1 LRIDKLSQISN
12 QGEEMGAMQTKLNPS
27 DKLRSGRIAAAI
39 TGVLAAM
46 ALMLALPSANA
57 NAADLVDNPGTYNMT
72 WLAPTGDDGMRFS
85 PSRLTQSDFPLTE
98 VTYQVNVA
106 ANGNITPVSA
116 PTFPSR
122 DVDDYCYGTN
132 IIVCLSNPGV
142 RATPQVLGDWTGH
155 INPVTGAMTY
165 NMPMRIRTQHT
176 SGSNANNCY
185 IGWSGNPIAI
195 AGSTTGA
202 GGEAYNRSTAS
213 GRLVAAGHTSPTIT
227 TETGGGPASSCNSM
241 NSRLGLP
248 SSDSFLRFHFTLTNA
263 STGEP
268 VRPWPV
274 RPSFVANPDPVGE
287 GDTVTLDASASVIEN
302 GVELCENQDV
312 SEPDCGYRWD
322 FDGDDVID
330 AVTNGPTVQTSYP
343 DAGNYSP
350 KLTIFDTVGKSDTYT
365 GSVWVQVHPV
375 AQIDT
380 TPDPVTK
387 ETSNVFTFSIPD
399 NPYDATTQCSIDWG
413 PFTGC
418 ESGDTFAFVQAD
430 DATGSHNF
438 RVRGITPG
446 GVAGPADSHDF
457 TIDRVK
463 PRVTIAEGSKPAD
476 PTNVT
481 SANFTFT
488 ADKPGST
495 LECQLDGGPWEPCGT
510 NSSGS
515 KAYSGL
521 TEEPNPHQFRVRA
534 TDPLGNIGGDGNP
547 GGGGYDW
554 RVDLTAPVPSFTEK
568 PAQPSNV
575 VSPLFTWTSDEPVQL
590 AQCRLKVNGA
600 VSPWNACQTLVSQQF
615 TDLEDADYEFAIRV
629 LDIAGNWSE
638 ILSHAWLLE
647 TVAPNL
653 EITSGPPEL
662 STRSLAQFF
671 YDHEDGVDLE
681 CQLDDREVQNPCP
694 SGTKYAYLDDGA
706 HFFTVTATDAALNFT
721 TRTHSWSVKTSQPAV
736 QIEPGSVPAS
746 SSTVDTAEFEL
757 VTVNGDAEC
766 RLDGG
771 AWEACESNEG
781 QSYSGLADGNHT
793 FEVRAVDEY
802 GNVSAIDA
810 YSWLVVTA
818 APEVTITSGPA
829 SNTKL
834 TSASFG
840 FEVESADPTIV
851 TECSLDGETF
861 ACSDPASVV
870 GLEDGDHTFTVTATD
885 TAGIQGHDTYEWR
898 VKAKIPGLGFDEVP
912 NALSNTADATFAFSS
927 DEDPDVAYECKLDAG
942 AWEACESPVSKTG
955 LGQGNHTFSIRATD
969 PVGNAAIETYQW
981 NVDTVAPTV
990 TFGSKPAATTSDVAE
1005 IITFTA
1011 SEGGATF
1018 ECSLDDAAF
1027 TACASPT
1034 LLKGLAKGAH
1044 SFRVRATDETGNQG
1058 AVATA
1063 NWTINGPA
1071 VAGSPSSTQSNAA
1084 SVTAPATQP
1093 KSSGNAKEAAPKA
1106 KTTAKKAKKAK
1117 KKSKKNKRA
1126 KKAKKARSKR

>member
-1 LRIDKLSQISN
+1 MTTTKF
-12 QGEEMGAMQTKLNPS
+12 GAPVFRKF
-27 DKLRSGRIAAAI
+27 AAVVVGLVSAI
-39 TGVLAAM
+39 
-46 ALMLALPSANA
+46 ALMLVIQTAPAS
-57 NAADLVDNPGTYNMT
+57 AADPVANPGTFTVTFATNGS
-72 WLAPTGDDGMRFS
+72 GDGVRFS
-85 PSRLTQSDFPLTE
+85 NS
-98 VTYQVNVA
+98 
-106 ANGNITPVSA
+106 NITETRWPMNSFASPDGSALTFQINVSA
-116 PTFPSR
+116 DGTFTATTTPTFLEKTIHTNCLTGAFLCIGAPS
-122 DVDDYCYGTN
+122 
-132 IIVCLSNPGV
+132 GV
-142 RATPQVLGDWTGH
+142 RSTPQKHPNFNWGGTIDPATGFLQL
-155 INPVTGAMTY
+155 
-165 NMPMRIRTQHT
+165 NMPMRISNRQN
-176 SGSNANNCY
+176 SGSTISDCY
-185 IGWSGNPIAI
+185 LGSNTNPINI
-195 AGSTTGA
+195 APSTSKSNGVPYDFNTGTARVADAGFTTPGPTNAA
-202 GGEAYNRSTAS
+202 GGAASENCVRTTNWDGQTMNVPSTDTWFR
-213 GRLVAAGHTSPTIT
+213 GNLTILN
-227 TETGGGPASSCNSM
+227 GQ
-241 NSRLGLP
+241 
-248 SSDSFLRFHFTLTNA
+248 
-263 STGEP
+263 GEP

-274 RPSFVANPDPVGE
+274 RPSFNVSPDPVGVGE
-287 GDTVTLDASASVIEN
+287 PVTFNASASAIEN
-302 GVELCENQDV
+302 GLQECPTPDV
-312 SEPDCGYRWD
+312 SDPDCGYRWD
-322 FDGDDVID
+322 FDGDGTVDE
-330 AVTNGPTVQTSYP
+330 VTNTPTVTHAYGA
-343 DAGNYSP
+343 AGNKTP
-350 KLTIFDTVGKSDTYT
+350 KLTIFDTEGKSDTFT
-365 GSVWVQVHPV
+365 GSVWVQQQPV
-375 AQIDT
+375 VQIDT
-380 TPDPVTK
+380 TPPVVTK
-387 ETSNVFTFSIPD
+387 ETSNVFEFSIPS
-399 NPYDATTQCSIDWG
+399 NPYGATTLCSVDG
-413 PFTGC
+413 AAFSAC
-418 ESGDTFAFVQAD
+418 NSGDTFNFTQD
-430 DATGSHNF
+430 DDTTGSHNF

-446 GVAGPADSHDF
+446 GVIGPIDSYDF

-851 TECSLDGETF
+851 TECSLDGESF

-969 PVGNAAIETYQW
+969 PLGNAAIETYQW

-1034 LLKGLAKGAH
+1034 LLKGLAKGVH